1 MIMNNFY
8 HRESLSKAD
17 TDKLASGNTQGAKMF
32 FGGAFGMKN
41 AVQQSTKAAMDTI
54 MGQFIRDLNASANT
68 VAQQ

>member
-17 TDKLASGNTQGAKMF
+17 TGKPASGNTQGAKMF

-41 AVQQSTKAAMDTI
+41 AVQQSTKAPMDII
-54 MGQFIRDLNASANT
+54 MGQFIRNLNASANT